1 MLGTRREFLC
11 AAGVAGALAAQAAP
25 PKSILGTVTE
35 FRMASLEIGIKPD
48 NGAPVFLKISTE
60 TEVVQIEPGE
70 RDLSKAK
77 PVRVT
82 DLALSDRVLVS
93 FAAGMTEA
101 RRIVLISATDIAK
114 RNEAERLDWQK
125 RGISGTVTAVNGG
138 EITLQ
143 MRTLQGPPAIAV
155 AITKKTTIRRYA
167 PDSVKFADAAWSGIA
182 EIAVGDQVRTR
193 GQKSEDGTKLTAED
207 LVFGTFLTRIGAITA
222 IDREASKITIDDLVT
237 KRPAVIRVTA
247 DTQLKSLPD
256 FRAMFGRPKPAGGGD
271 SHGSAAPAPAGMD
284 AGKLDVAKLL
294 ESIPATKFE
303 NLKVGGAVMV
313 SSTRGSKSDEVTAIR
328 IIANA
333 DFLIETAKE
342 AAAAHAGMSTVDAI
356 SRMHG
361 GAMGGPGGFSL
372 PAMVP

>member
-1 MLGTRREFLC
+1 MLGTRREFLYGV
-11 AAGVAGALAAQAAP
+11 GVAGALAAQAAP
-25 PKSILGTVTE
+25 PKAILGTVTE

-48 NGAPVFLKISTE
+48 HGAAIFFKISTE
-60 TEVVQIEPGE
+60 TEVVQVEPGE

-93 FAAGMTEA
+93 FVSGMTEA

-125 RGISGTVTAVNGG
+125 RGISGIVTAKSGG
-138 EITLQ
+138 EITLL
-143 MRTLQGPPAIAV
+143 MRTPQGPPAIAV
-155 AITKKTTIRRYA
+155 AITAKTAIRRYA
-167 PDSVKFADAAWSGIA
+167 PDSVKFADAEWSSIA

-207 LVFGTFLTRIGAITA
+207 LVFGTFLSRIGAITA
-222 IDREASKITIDDLVT
+222 IDREAGKITIDDLVT
-237 KRPAVIRVTA
+237 KRPVTIRVTA
-247 DTQLKSLPD
+247 DTQLKALPD
-256 FRAMFGRPKPAGGGD
+256 FRAMFGGPKAAGGTG
-271 SHGSAAPAPAGMD
+271 SHGAPPTGMEL
-284 AGKLDVAKLL
+284 GKLDVAKLL
-294 ESIPATKFE
+294 DSIPATKFG

-313 SSTRGSKSDEVTAIR
+313 SSTRGSKSDEVTATR
-328 IIANA
+328 VVANA
-333 DFLIETAKE
+333 DYLIETAR
-342 AAAAHAGMSTVDAI
+342 AAAAEHEGMSMVDVI

-361 GAMGGPGGFSL
+361 GAMGGPGGLSL

>member
-1 MLGTRREFLC
+1 MRGTRREFLC

-35 FRMASLEIGIKPD
+35 CRMASLEIGIKPD

-155 AITKKTTIRRYA
+155 AI
-167 PDSVKFADAAWSGIA
+167 
-182 EIAVGDQVRTR
+182 
-193 GQKSEDGTKLTAED
+193 
-207 LVFGTFLTRIGAITA
+207 
-222 IDREASKITIDDLVT
+222 
-237 KRPAVIRVTA
+237 
-247 DTQLKSLPD
+247 
-256 FRAMFGRPKPAGGGD
+256 
-271 SHGSAAPAPAGMD
+271 
-284 AGKLDVAKLL
+284 
-294 ESIPATKFE
+294 
-303 NLKVGGAVMV
+303 
-313 SSTRGSKSDEVTAIR
+313 
-328 IIANA
+328 
-333 DFLIETAKE
+333 
-342 AAAAHAGMSTVDAI
+342 
-356 SRMHG
+356 
-361 GAMGGPGGFSL
+361 
-372 PAMVP
+372 